1 VVTAN
6 QEADSQA
13 MADSISL
20 SSAEKAIEAGKAKA
34 AELGIAF
41 TISVLDRG
49 ARLADSRTRAR

>member
-1 VVTAN
+1 
-6 QEADSQA
+6 

-41 TISVLDRG
+41 TTSVLDRG